1 MDFFLFIL
9 HYLVCDVGMIS
20 ASDQETEDLP
30 TLTVQLSGR
39 DTLWGKTRA
48 MFLQTEHLNYD
59 WVLKADDD
67 TFILMENLKAML
79 SHFNSS
85 SALLAGALWRC
96 RGNRECQDWEDNTRS
111 EQLFMSG
118 GAGYVLSR
126 EAVRRF
132 REGQETSCRPGDL
145 GPEDVEMSRCLQRL
159 GVSFID
165 TRDSQGR

>member
-1 MDFFLFIL
+1 
-9 HYLVCDVGMIS
+9 MIS
-20 ASDQETEDLP
+20 ASDQETEDLS
-30 TLTVQLSGR
+30 TLTVKLSGR
-39 DTLWGKTRA
+39 DKLWGKTKE
-48 MFLQTEHLNYD
+48 MFLQTSELVENYD

-96 RGNRECQDWEDNTRS
+96 RGNRECQDWADRS
-111 EQLFMSG
+111 RTEQLFMSG

-165 TRDSQGR
+165 TRDSEGRWGEE

>member
-1 MDFFLFIL
+1 MFA
-9 HYLVCDVGMIS
+9 V
-20 ASDQETEDLP
+20 SDQPSPDLP

-39 DTLWGKTRA
+39 ETLWGKTKE
-48 MFLQTEHLNYD
+48 MFLQTEHLATNYD

-67 TFILMENLKAML
+67 TFIFMENLKAML

-85 SALLAGALWRC
+85 SALIAGALWRC
-96 RGNRECQDWEDNTRS
+96 RGNRDCQDWADKSQS

-132 REGQETSCRPGDL
+132 SQGQEKSCRPGNI

-165 TRDSQGR
+165 TRDTEGRWGH